1 MSRKRLIPLILL
13 CLTAWPAWAETLT
26 APQYRLKIDPQAKIS
41 ERVDTGWEQLMTVE
55 LNGERARIR
64 WKQDEVSVIFKD
76 GTLRTKLGPGAGP
89 ANYELT
95 TDFEGKRYKVT
106 RTPREIG
113 WVMPGQEVFFRTFGG
128 KITNVVGTSDFLKV
142 TRDSQGGRMSL
153 ESQAGLSDLL
163 LKKGSLEVFEGPEAV
178 AHLYFVRGL
187 SFQRG
192 PITLEIP
199 LPKEPFWSAMP
210 ADRFFRVESKN
221 APTVPVV
228 DPSLDPSIPVDP
240 GTESSSRGPL
250 EAEPSN
256 WDSPI
261 YRANLGDK
269 KDDPL
274 RARRESN
281 DYRVNKN
288 PLKANTA
295 EDSEEILRVKD
306 Y

>member
-1 MSRKRLIPLILL
+1 MSRKLLFPLILF
-13 CLTAWPAWAETLT
+13 CLAALPAWSETLT
-26 APQYRLKIDPQAKIS
+26 APQYRLKIDPQAKIC

-76 GTLRTKLGPGAGP
+76 GTLRAKLGPGAGP

-95 TDFEGKRYKVT
+95 TDFEGKRYKVQ
-106 RTPREIG
+106 RTPREIS
-113 WVMPGQEVFFRTFGG
+113 WILPGQEVFFRTFGG
-128 KITNVVGTSDFLKV
+128 RITTVVGTSDFLKV
-142 TRDSQGGRMSL
+142 TRDTKGGRMSL

-163 LKKGSLEVFEGPEAV
+163 LKKGTLEVFSGPEAV
-178 AHLYFVRGL
+178 NHFYFVRGL

-192 PITLEIP
+192 PITLEVP
-199 LPKEPFWSAMP
+199 LPTEPFWAAMP

-221 APTVPVV
+221 APEVPVV
-228 DPSLDPSIPVDP
+228 EPEIPVGQ

-250 EAEPSN
+250 EAEPSS
-256 WDSPI
+256 WKSPI
-261 YRANLGDK
+261 YRANLGEK

-274 RARRESN
+274 RARREAT
-281 DYRVNKN
+281 DYRANKD
-288 PLKANTA
+288 PLKASTA